1 MSGYVSLENRLP
13 ALWQMSP
20 SAPLGPAVTAASAAP
35 TERPRSLAELE
46 PGESSARP
54 VNLAVSHILMNAE
67 SLIASV
73 TGLKPHQVH
82 VSVNLARYEF

>member
-13 ALWQMSP
+13 PLWQSSP
-20 SAPLGPAVTAASAAP
+20 SLSTASGMPLPAVGQGEGHEPAP
-35 TERPRSLAELE
+35 QPTDMAIGR
-46 PGESSARP
+46 
-54 VNLAVSHILMNAE
+54 ILRNAE

-73 TGLKPHQVH
+73 TGLRTHEVQ